1 MTFIPTYKKRGYYIC
16 CSTAKRYKKELNL
29 CQMKLIKETE
39 IEDKVINTVKQIT
52 EEYID
57 KNKIMKKIS
66 VGASPVS
73 ARNYE
78 KILETLQNK
87 ITELQKVNLNLYKDK
102 VKEIITE
109 QQFLELLEETNK
121 EKEKYILQI
130 QEINKKIEENKEQE
144 KSDIVLKNVVEK
156 ILNYEDI
163 DTNLIG
169 LLIEKIIINLD
180 GTMEINFKFKQNK
193 CLTK

>member
-29 CQMKLIKETE
+29 CQLKLIKETE
-39 IEDKVINTVKQIT
+39 IEEKVINIIRNIT
-52 EEYID
+52 KEYV
-57 KNKIMKKIS
+57 NKEKIITS
-66 VGASPVS
+66 VGVGFHHCP
-73 ARNYE
+73 NY
-78 KILETLQNK
+78 KKTLQKLQTK
-87 ITELQKVNLNLYKDK
+87 ITDLQKVNLNLYKDK
-102 VKEIITE
+102 VKEVITE

-130 QEINKKIEENKEQE
+130 QEINKRIEENNEQE
-144 KSDIVLKNVVEK
+144 KSDIVLKKVVEK